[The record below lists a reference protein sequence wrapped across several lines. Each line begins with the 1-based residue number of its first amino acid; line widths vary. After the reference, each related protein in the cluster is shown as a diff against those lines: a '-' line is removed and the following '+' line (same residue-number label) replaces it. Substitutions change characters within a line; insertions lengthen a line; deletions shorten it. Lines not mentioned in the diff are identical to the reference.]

1 MDLPSK
7 LKIRRSG
14 HDVNVLC
21 NLKLIWNTLK
31 AFLNELKDRSSHRN
45 AFHKKG
51 VFQKARMYRCS
62 SFVVN
67 SLKLCVKEVN
77 FTKTKTK
84 SNHCHRYF
92 SRTLTSKVKFF
103 IEHRSLSMTTSG
115 KIWLC
120 TLLSIWTSTDVLSF
134 T

>member
-7 LKIRRSG
+7 LKTRRSG
-14 HDVNVLC
+14 HDVTVLC

-51 VFQKARMYRCS
+51 VFQKARMYSCS
-62 SFVVN
+62 LFVVN
-67 SLKLCVKEVN
+67 SLKLRVKEVN
-77 FTKTKTK
+77 FSKTKTR

-92 SRTLTSKVKFF
+92 SRTLTSKVNFF